1 MRNNETVFSKNE
13 NYRNNEAFIIKKEID
28 LEKAKINIANQREM
42 HVGKKMKYMEKKFEE
57 EKKFRE
63 KEERIKNEEEGDEEE
78 EGEEEEEEEERM
90 RKERILEDRMRII
103 EDGIRKNAKEKEVRK
118 IRPKEEK
125 IFMKRTRRRKKR
137 NKY

>member
-1 MRNNETVFSKNE
+1 
-13 NYRNNEAFIIKKEID
+13 
-28 LEKAKINIANQREM
+28 M

-78 EGEEEEEEEERM
+78 EGEKEEEERM

-125 IFMKRTRRRKKR
+125 IFMKRKEPEEGKKEINIKLTSLLKLCLLKELSCKIEP
-137 NKY
+137 NKLKNFLMLLN